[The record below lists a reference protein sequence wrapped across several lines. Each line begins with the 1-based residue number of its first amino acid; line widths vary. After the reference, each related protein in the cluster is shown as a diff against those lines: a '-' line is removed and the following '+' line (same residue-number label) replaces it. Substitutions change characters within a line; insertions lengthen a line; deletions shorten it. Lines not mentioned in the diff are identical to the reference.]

1 MFGLK
6 INKHTVRR
14 AFNNTKSFIGD
25 SYHKAKGFLGD
36 LDAGINTAKSI
47 YSIIQPA
54 MTSLLGD
61 THTNVANKYVMKN
74 LNNYESIRSRVMD
87 FLVCCPYANSR
98 MSIPRTN
105 LRPTVA
111 RPKFLIWL

>member
-1 MFGLK
+1 MFGIK

-61 THTNVANKYVMKN
+61 THTNVANKYIMKN
-74 LNNYESIRSRVMD
+74 LNNYESIRNKVMD
-87 FLVCCPYANSR
+87 SEENINKHYQHISNELKKNK
-98 MSIPRTN
+98 IDIG
-105 LRPTVA
+105 L
-111 RPKFLIWL
+111 

>member
-47 YSIIQPA
+47 YGIIQPA

-61 THTNVANKYVMKN
+61 NHTNLANKYVMKN

-87 FLVCCPYANSR
+87 SEEQINKHYNHISNELKKNK
-98 MSIPRTN
+98 IDIG
-105 LRPTVA
+105 L
-111 RPKFLIWL
+111 